1 MHVLERTLLRYGPE
15 LRIRSARV
23 AKLGL
28 DACNWMQFWQA
39 ILSHRSS
46 KDVKITRIDKAEKER
61 RF

>member
-39 ILSHRSS
+39 ILSHRLF
-46 KDVKITRIDKAEKER
+46 KDVKITRIDKEEKER